1 MPRAINSGEQG
12 AWVWPAWAGESGAPL
27 QGLAVSRI
35 LPCGP
40 ELLSELYLDLR
51 AREGQ
56 SDKIIASNCDLEKL

>member
-12 AWVWPAWAGESGAPL
+12 GWVWPAWASESGALP
-27 QGLAVSRI
+27 QGLTVSRI
-35 LPCGP
+35 LPCSP

-56 SDKIIASNCDLEKL
+56 SDKITASNCDLEKL